1 MLDKLILFVVHWII
15 IYFIIYCLIIYFISK
30 LNKKDDNDDNNKRLL
45 DFIWKCKYDFFKHTR
60 LISLTLVITVIILKI
75 LF

>member
-1 MLDKLILFVVHWII
+1 MLDKLILFVIHWII

-30 LNKKDDNDDNNKRLL
+30 LNRKDDNDNDKRLL

-60 LISLTLVITVIILKI
+60 LISLVLIITAVILKL